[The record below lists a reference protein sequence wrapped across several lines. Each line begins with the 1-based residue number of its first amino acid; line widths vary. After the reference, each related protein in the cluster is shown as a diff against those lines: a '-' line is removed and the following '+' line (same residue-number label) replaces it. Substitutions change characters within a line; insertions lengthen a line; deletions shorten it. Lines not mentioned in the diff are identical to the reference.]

1 MRVLG
6 IDFGTSNTV
15 AILRMNDGRV
25 KPLLFD
31 GSPMLPSA
39 VYLSPDGRMLVGR
52 DAERNARMDPAR
64 FEPNP
69 KRRIDDGSIFLGDQE
84 IPIPRVMA
92 YVLEQ
97 VLTEAKRQLGG
108 PPEAVHMTH
117 PARWGERRRNLLL
130 EAARLSGLPKPQLIP
145 EPVGAASYF
154 TSVLGT
160 AVPVGRSL
168 AIYDLGGGTFD
179 ATVVRRTPTGFEVL
193 SEEGLSDVGGLDFD
207 HGIVEHL
214 GKTYGVSHAETWSR
228 LMSPSDDKDRRYR
241 RMLYED
247 VRGAKEMLSRTAS
260 ADIHLPAMD
269 VDAHLTR
276 EEFEA
281 AAKPHLE
288 RTVECMQR
296 AIQGARQSPQDLVG
310 IFLVGGSSR
319 IPLAANLIHKTL
331 GVAPRTF
338 EQPETVV
345 VEGALSIGG
354 ARPAGPMRP
363 VSGHPQRP
371 PVRPPMGPQQPQ
383 RPPVSGPVQ
392 RPPAMQ
398 QPPVQPRP
406 GPMRPNTPPPRPP
419 LNQPP
424 RPMQAHPPAQARPN
438 PAASQKKWTQEPA
451 VVVTVVVAA
460 VLVVGFII
468 LLVAAISG

>member
-15 AILRMNDGRV
+15 AVLRMADGRV

-31 GSPMLPSA
+31 GAPMLPSA
-39 VYLSPDGRMLVGR
+39 VYQSADGRMLIGR

-84 IPIPRVMA
+84 IAVPRVIA
-92 YVLEQ
+92 NVLEL
-97 VLTEAKRQLGG
+97 VVGEAHRQLGG
-108 PPEAVHMTH
+108 PPQTVRMTH
-117 PARWGERRRNLLL
+117 PARWGERRRNILL
-130 EAARLSGLPKPQLIP
+130 ESARLAGLPKPQLIP

-154 TSVLGT
+154 TQVLGT
-160 AVPVGRSL
+160 AVPVGRAL

-179 ATVVRRTPTGFEVL
+179 ATVVRRTQAGFEVL

-207 HGIVEHL
+207 HGIIEHL
-214 GKTYGVSHAETWSR
+214 GKTYGVSHAATWSR
-228 LMSPSDDKDRRYR
+228 LMTPADDKDRRYR

-260 ADIHLPAMD
+260 SDIHLPAMD

-281 AAKPHLE
+281 VARPLLE
-288 RTVECMQR
+288 RTVECMQK
-296 AIQGARQSPQDLVG
+296 AIRGARQSPKDLVG

-319 IPLAANLIHKTL
+319 IPMAANLIHTGL

-354 ARPAGPMRP
+354 PPGAGRPPGAPSGPARP
-363 VSGHPQRP
+363 VSGGPPMQPPRP
-371 PVRPPMGPQQPQ
+371 PVRPP
-383 RPPVSGPVQ
+383 
-392 RPPAMQ
+392 A
-398 QPPVQPRP
+398 
-406 GPMRPNTPPPRPP
+406 
-419 LNQPP
+419 
-424 RPMQAHPPAQARPN
+424 
-438 PAASQKKWTQEPA
+438 
-451 VVVTVVVAA
+451 
-460 VLVVGFII
+460 
-468 LLVAAISG
+468 